1 MAKLILKIS
10 NSTKKRNSK
19 NSLKK
24 VQIVKMKTWPR
35 FSKSI
40 FQKIAQY
47 PNKQKY
53 PECLIP
59 YNCAINTRKSG
70 ADKCCNDQNL
80 RTYLSKSMVSA
91 ILKILHQI
99 QI

>member
-1 MAKLILKIS
+1 MQLKRGIQ
-10 NSTKKRNSK
+10 KFIE
-19 NSLKK
+19 K
-24 VQIVKMKTWPR
+24 VQIVKMKTWQR

-47 PNKQKY
+47 LNKQKY
-53 PECLIP
+53 PECHIRIP
-59 YNCAINTRKSG
+59 HNCAINTRKSG